1 MVNIVTH
8 IRPKYKILVTSD
20 SGEKNFISH
29 FFNITSMGE
38 KLISKDHLTPA
49 PD

>member
-1 MVNIVTH
+1 MANIVTH
-8 IRPKYKILVTSD
+8 IRPKYYILVTSG
-20 SGEKNFISH
+20 SGEKKIFFT

-38 KLISKDHLTPA
+38 KLISKNDLTPA